1 MGATSEATLHKLV
14 DLQSQMATSRNVRA
28 ASPVG
33 LPESSRH
40 LSKAKGISSPAKI
53 PQSSRQ
59 ETVGRPA
66 SPTGLPRSSR
76 QPSSARQASSSPQN
90 VRKPLAGRSASP
102 AEMPQPSRELMSG
115 RPASGSIAEEANAA
129 AAGVGVQ
136 PWAEELG
143 GQIWR
148 LGSALRR
155 VVQVQLEQQQ
165 HLKKCFVARDRSP
178 SPVPSGDNVPAAP
191 SRPPPP
197 SNAVVP

>member
-1 MGATSEATLHKLV
+1 MG
-14 DLQSQMATSRNVRA
+14 
-28 ASPVG
+28 
-33 LPESSRH
+33 
-40 LSKAKGISSPAKI
+40 
-53 PQSSRQ
+53 
-59 ETVGRPA
+59 
-66 SPTGLPRSSR
+66 
-76 QPSSARQASSSPQN
+76 
-90 VRKPLAGRSASP
+90 AGRSASP
-102 AEMPQPSRELMSG
+102 AEMPQSSRELMSG

-129 AAGVGVQ
+129 AAGLGVQ

-165 HLKKCFVARDRSP
+165 HLKKCFVARESSGDRSP

-197 SNAVVP
+197 SNAVVPQQGGAAVQRHAMIVSLYEELQRLEDGLLCSATVVAAAARV